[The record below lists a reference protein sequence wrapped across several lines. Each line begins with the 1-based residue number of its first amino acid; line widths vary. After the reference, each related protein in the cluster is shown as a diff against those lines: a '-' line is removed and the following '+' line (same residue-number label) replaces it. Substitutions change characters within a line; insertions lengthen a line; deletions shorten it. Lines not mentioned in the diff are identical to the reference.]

1 MERAANVLLITAD
14 QWRGDT
20 LGALGHS
27 IVRTPNLDR
36 LAGEGVLFRRHHT
49 VTAPCGP
56 ARASLHTGLYLHNHR
71 SVMNGT
77 PLDRRHT
84 NMALEARKAGLA
96 PTLFGYTDTS
106 PDPEGLAPQDPRLFT
121 YEGVLP
127 GYDVGQL
134 LLEDFK
140 PWLARLRRLGMD
152 GFDTPRAAY
161 APADGR
167 LGGPARFPAAISET
181 AFIADAALDWL
192 STRGDTPWFAHVSF
206 LRPHPPWTAPAE
218 FRALYDATTAGDAL
232 PQAPAGLHP
241 LIDALRAQFRV
252 ASLVPGFDGLAR
264 DLTAEA
270 AAALRATYYALM
282 TEVDHHVGRLL
293 DWIDDAGARA
303 RTLVVFTADHGEYLG
318 DHGLYGKIGLHPQ
331 AFHIPLIVRAPGF
344 GTAAAGRVVDAF
356 TESVDVMPTVL
367 QALGLEVP
375 GACDGAPL
383 LPWLAGEQPQAWRD
397 AVHWE
402 LDYRTLLGGAG
413 AGALGG
419 DPDRAALTARLDDGS
434 LYVHFAAGA
443 ALHFDLA
450 DDPHGHRDLV
460 RAGVATERRLAT
472 LGALMAWRMRH
483 EDRRLSD
490 LRVGPG
496 GLVRWRD

>member
-1 MERAANVLLITAD
+1 MERATNVLLITAD

-20 LGALGHS
+20 LGALGHPV
-27 IVRTPNLDR
+27 VRTPNLDR
-36 LAGEGVLFRRHHT
+36 FAGDGVLFRRHHT

-77 PLDRRHT
+77 PLDRRHA
-84 NMALEARKAGLA
+84 NMALEARKAGFA

-106 PDPEGLAPQDPRLFT
+106 PDPEGMAPLDPRLFS

-127 GYDVGQL
+127 GYDVGQI

-140 PWLARLRRLGMD
+140 PWLARLRRLGMA
-152 GFDTPRAAY
+152 GFDSPRAAY

-167 LGGPARFPAAISET
+167 LGGPARFPAALSET

-192 STRGDTPWFAHVSF
+192 STRGDAPWFAHVSF

-218 FRALYDATTAGDAL
+218 FRALYDAATVGDGL

-264 DLTAEA
+264 DLPAEA
-270 AAALRATYYALM
+270 AAALRATYYGLM

-293 DWIDDAGARA
+293 DWIDEAGMRA

-331 AFHIPLIVRAPGF
+331 AFHIPLIVRAPGS
-344 GTAAAGRVVDAF
+344 GAAAAGRVVEAF

-367 QALGLEVP
+367 QSLGLGVP
-375 GACDGAPL
+375 AACDGMSL
-383 LPWLAGEQPQAWRD
+383 RPWLAGEVPGTWRD
-397 AVHWE
+397 AAHWE
-402 LDYRTLLGGAG
+402 LDYRTLLGGPG
-413 AGALGG
+413 AAALGR
-419 DPDRAALTARLDDGS
+419 DPDSAALTARLDERS
-434 LYVHFAAGA
+434 LYVHFASGA
-443 ALHFDLA
+443 PLHFDLA

-460 RAGVATERRLAT
+460 RAGDGAERRLAA
-472 LGALMAWRMRH
+472 LGALMSWRMRH